1 MLNNLLQM
9 PLKRVIQKIVEATGD
24 LIANKVTDRI
34 LNLTNFTKE

>member
-9 PLKRVIQKIVEATGD
+9 PLKRVIQNIVEATGD
-24 LIANKVTDRI
+24 LIVNKVTDRI